1 MTVMPSFDDF
11 FRAVHRGRAPFPWQS
26 ALAQRVVTDG
36 WPEAIGVPTGLGK
49 TACIDIA
56 VWALAAQADRP
67 PGERTAPTRTWYVVD
82 RRLLVDA
89 AYEHGCHLAALLQT
103 PERLAGDS
111 EVAKEVEGDA
121 ARVVLRAMGVRLRGI
136 AALGTETS
144 PLHIA
149 RLRGA
154 AELGQRS
161 PDPSQPAV
169 IFATVSMFA
178 SRLLFRGY
186 GSSRSMRPV
195 DAALAGIDSLILLD
209 EAHISRPLMTMCASA
224 AQCDVGNPT
233 ALLPLARARPR
244 LVALTASGERS
255 GDRFDLGPAD
265 LACDIV
271 RERIRA
277 PKPTTLVATT
287 RKDLVRDLARE
298 ALARH
303 DARPLDAGV
312 VFCNTVATARGVLD
326 ELTTR
331 LSGSGA
337 ADLVLLT
344 GRMRTREAS
353 ASIQRVLDRET
364 GAPSDRSR
372 ELVRPRGLIVVATQT
387 LEVGADLD
395 FDWLVTETPGARAL
409 IQRFGRLNRLGRA
422 DAPSAAVCHA
432 EGVSAY
438 PPYGDEPAN
447 VWLRLQAAAQIGIES
462 ASSTAETAQEPTLPL
477 LELDLSPVLITA
489 AVGEP
494 SDTPKRVGELL
505 PAHLWEYAKTSS
517 PEPDEPPVELFFAGF
532 DDDVRRVSVIWRSHL
547 PGRAPAEDTV
557 LAGVLFPRVRSAE
570 AIDLPI
576 AALKE
581 FLGARGIAQV
591 RRLGDDQTSIEPQ
604 EIPVNR
610 IRPGDTVVLNVA
622 DGGYDQGGWAATAT
636 GTVLDV
642 AALDDRILWLD
653 GEAASVTCGESI
665 AGEVPRFLRELRAAA
680 ANEDEILRAELEEEL
695 KVAITAALDA
705 MPGHPWLTE
714 REWEEYRLAFR
725 NLPKV
730 RLELGSDGSA
740 FLIGFRPVHDT
751 SRPEVRSDAFD
762 DLSFDVES
770 VVLADHLGAAAETA
784 TRVSE
789 RIGLP
794 AAVGASVDHAARYH
808 DCGKA
813 DERFQALLDP
823 GGASGQPLAKS
834 VEAGNRRGGAY
845 LAAGW
850 PRGGR
855 HEALS
860 ARLVQSWLERSPGA
874 WDEDL
879 VLHLIAAHHGHG
891 RPLVPGPF
899 ADSEGV
905 VAAEVEGETVRVPSD
920 LSVVDWDQPRRFH
933 DVSARFG
940 YWGAALLEAIVRQS
954 DHAVSHATDRSPLEA
969 V

>member
-49 TACIDIA
+49 TACIDMA

-89 AYEHGCHLAALLQT
+89 AYDHGCHLAALLQT
-103 PERLAGDS
+103 PQKLAGDW
-111 EVAKEVEGDA
+111 EVANEIDVDA
-121 ARVVLRAMGVRLRGI
+121 LRAVLQAVGVRLREI
-136 AALGTETS
+136 AALGTEAS

-233 ALLPLARARPR
+233 ALLPPGRAHPR
-244 LVALTASGERS
+244 LVALTASGESS

-271 RERIRA
+271 RERIGA

-303 DARPLDAGV
+303 DARPLDPGV

-331 LSGSGA
+331 LSGTEA

-372 ELVRPRGLIVVATQT
+372 ELIRPRGLIVVATQT

-422 DAPSAAVCHA
+422 EAPSAAVCHA
-432 EGVSAY
+432 EDVSAY

-447 VWLRLQAAAQIGIES
+447 VWLRLQTAARIGTES
-462 ASSTAETAQEPTLPL
+462 VPSTAETAEEPTLPL
-477 LELDLSPVLITA
+477 PKLDLSPALITA

-576 AALKE
+576 VAFKE

-636 GTVLDV
+636 GRVLDV

-653 GEAASVTCGESI
+653 GEAARGTCGESI

-714 REWEEYRLAFR
+714 REWEEYRVAFR
-725 NLPKV
+725 NLPRV
-730 RLELGSDGSA
+730 RLELGSDGAA
-740 FLIGFRPVHDT
+740 FLIGVRPVYESTH
-751 SRPEVRSDAFD
+751 PEVRSDAFD
-762 DLSFDVES
+762 GLSFDVEW
-770 VVLADHLGAAAETA
+770 VALTDHLRAAAETA
-784 TRVSE
+784 AGVSE
-789 RIGLP
+789 HIGLP
-794 AAVGASVDHAARYH
+794 AAVVASVDHAARYH
-808 DCGKA
+808 DCGKG

-823 GGASGQPLAKS
+823 GGTSGQLLAKS
-834 VEAGNRRGGAY
+834 AETGNRRGGAY

-879 VLHLIAAHHGHG
+879 VLHLIASHHGHG

-899 ADSEGV
+899 ADSAGV
-905 VAAEVEGETVRVPSD
+905 VAAEVEGQAVQVPSD
-920 LSVVDWDQPRRFH
+920 LSLIDWDQPRRFH
-933 DVSARFG
+933 AVSARFG
-940 YWGAALLEAIVRQS
+940 YWGAALLEAVVRQS
-954 DHAVSHATDRSPLEA
+954 DHAVSRATDRSPLEA
-969 V
+969 G